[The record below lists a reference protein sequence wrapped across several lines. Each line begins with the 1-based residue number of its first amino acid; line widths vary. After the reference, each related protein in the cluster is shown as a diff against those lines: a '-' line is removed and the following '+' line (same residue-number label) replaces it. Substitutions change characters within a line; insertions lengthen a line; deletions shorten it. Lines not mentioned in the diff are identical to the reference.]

1 MEAIHNFF
9 LMTKQNVIS
18 NLSNK
23 QMGNFYF
30 KEKCHYSYNISPK
43 KKYKPIIFSFVA
55 ALRDIILNYHGTTVD
70 SNSNLN
76 MLY

>member
-1 MEAIHNFF
+1 MKN
-9 LMTKQNVIS
+9 QNVTS

-23 QMGNFYF
+23 QTGSFSF
-30 KEKCHYSYNISPK
+30 KEECHYSYNICPK

-55 ALRDIILNYHGTTVD
+55 ALKDIILNYHETKVD

-76 MLY
+76 MLYWILIAIAI